1 MQKSDKREEQRL
13 ADAHLLGMLWAMT
26 HPKDRLPSLIEAPAS
41 VEITTAHVE
50 FRGLKLSVLE
60 REAELV
66 WEVRI
71 KGRV

>member
-1 MQKSDKREEQRL
+1 MQGNHKPVEPEQAVSSLL
-13 ADAHLLGMLWAMT
+13 ATLWAMT
-26 HPKDRLPSLIEAPAS
+26 RPKDRLPSLIEAPAS

-50 FRGLKLSVLE
+50 FRGLRLSILE
-60 REAELV
+60 REVELA

>member
-1 MQKSDKREEQRL
+1 
-13 ADAHLLGMLWAMT
+13 MT

-50 FRGLKLSVLE
+50 FRGLRLSVLE
-60 REAELV
+60 REVELA

>member
-1 MQKSDKREEQRL
+1 MQKSDKQEEQRL

-26 HPKDRLPSLIEAPAS
+26 RPKDRLPSLIEAPAS

-71 KGRV
+71 RGEV

>member
-1 MQKSDKREEQRL
+1 MQKSDRQEEQRL

-26 HPKDRLPSLIEAPAS
+26 RPKDQLPSLIEAPAS
-41 VEITTAHVE
+41 VEITSGTVE

-60 REAELV
+60 REVELA
-66 WEVRI
+66 WEVKI

>member
-1 MQKSDKREEQRL
+1 MRKSDKQEEQRL

-26 HPKDRLPSLIEAPAS
+26 RPRDQLPSLIEAPAL
-41 VEITTAHVE
+41 VEITSATVA

-60 REAELV
+60 REVELA

>member
-1 MQKSDKREEQRL
+1 MRKSDKQEEQRL
-13 ADAHLLGMLWAMT
+13 ADSHLLGMLWAMT
-26 HPKDRLPSLIEAPAS
+26 RPRDQLPSLIEAPAL
-41 VEITTAHVE
+41 VEITSATVA

-60 REAELV
+60 REVELA

>member
-1 MQKSDKREEQRL
+1 MQKSDKQEEQRL

-41 VEITTAHVE
+41 VEITLATVE
-50 FRGLKLSVLE
+50 FRGLRLSILE
-60 REAELV
+60 REVELA
-66 WEVRI
+66 WEVKI

>member
-1 MQKSDKREEQRL
+1 MRKSDKQEEQRL

-26 HPKDRLPSLIEAPAS
+26 RPRDQLPSLIEAPAL

-60 REAELV
+60 REVELA

>member
-1 MQKSDKREEQRL
+1 
-13 ADAHLLGMLWAMT
+13 MT
-26 HPKDRLPSLIEAPAS
+26 RPRDQLPSLIEAPAL

-50 FRGLKLSVLE
+50 FRGLRLSVLE
-60 REAELV
+60 REVELA